1 MNVCMLVCMSGMYV
15 DYLRPGHYE
24 CMYEWSVRV
33 AERPSS
39 LQLERIER
47 RISGVSTH
55 ALPLEQA
62 DPTQTPMLR

>member
-1 MNVCMLVCMSGMYV
+1 MYVCLYVCSGMYV

-39 LQLERIER
+39 LQLERVER
-47 RISGVSTH
+47 RISAVRTH
-55 ALPLEQA
+55 VLPLEQA
-62 DPTQTPMLR
+62 DPTQTPLLR